1 MGVSAQ
7 TMLVVRS
14 TEITSTSSRVGEVC
28 GEHWR
33 GSSPPEPILKCT
45 KIRRA
50 APIFDGALLQDAVA
64 TAADQPGTAI
74 GACGA
79 RLKLCLAGVR
89 VGPTNQS
96 LWITVSSAA
105 ISIGCTGLCIGEASR
120 STHTCVT
127 AAATAICVDRTR
139 SRGGYACGGGSSTL
153 HGRRITEV
161 AAAVCICGAVLPV
174 GHAHV
179 CGTTGAI
186 RVAHASAAF
195 TVRSASVAIAFT
207 LTGVADKCALS
218 IRGTQTTTALVGD
231 GTALSIGD
239 AGVEVTAEASLD
251 AKYGSLTGA
260 FATATIVGPCKAAVA
275 YFTGGFGPLDG
286 GATADC
292 FAREEFAHTGSA
304 WVLTR

>member
-1 MGVSAQ
+1 MCV
-7 TMLVVRS
+7 
-14 TEITSTSSRVGEVC
+14 
-28 GEHWR
+28 
-33 GSSPPEPILKCT
+33 
-45 KIRRA
+45 
-50 APIFDGALLQDAVA
+50 
-64 TAADQPGTAI
+64 
-74 GACGA
+74 
-79 RLKLCLAGVR
+79 
-89 VGPTNQS
+89 
-96 LWITVSSAA
+96 
-105 ISIGCTGLCIGEASR
+105 GEASS
-120 STHTCVT
+120 STRTCVT
-127 AAATAICVDRTR
+127 TANAAICVDCTR
-139 SRGGYACGGGSSTL
+139 SWGRHTCGGGSPTL

-161 AAAVCICGAVLPV
+161 AATVGICGAVLPV

-207 LTGVADKCALS
+207 LTGVADECALS

-275 YFTGGFGPLDG
+275 YFTGWFGPLDG
-286 GATADC
+286 GAPTYR
-292 FAREEFAHTGSA
+292 FAWEKFAHTSSA